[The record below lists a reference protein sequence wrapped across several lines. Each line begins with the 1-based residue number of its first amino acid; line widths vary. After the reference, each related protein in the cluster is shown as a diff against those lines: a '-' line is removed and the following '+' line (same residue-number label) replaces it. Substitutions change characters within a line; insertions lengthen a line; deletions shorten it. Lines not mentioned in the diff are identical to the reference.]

1 VPDAGTRVPAS
12 WYRFDAD
19 RNVLCISVRVQP
31 NARATGFAG
40 TREGSLKV
48 RVAAPA
54 VEGRANALLI
64 EFLRK
69 KLDVP
74 ASRVSIARGSR
85 GRGKSI
91 EVFAPGETAMRLI
104 QDWDK
109 TT

>member
-1 VPDAGTRVPAS
+1 MS
-12 WYRFDAD
+12 WHRFDAD

-31 NARATGFAG
+31 NARATEVAG
-40 TREGSLKV
+40 TLEGRLKV

-54 VEGRANALLI
+54 VEGRANTLLI

-74 ASRVSIARGSR
+74 ASRLSIVRGIR
-85 GRGKSI
+85 GRSKSI
-91 EVFAPGETAMRLI
+91 EVLAPGETVMRLI

-109 TT
+109 MT

>member
-1 VPDAGTRVPAS
+1 MP
-12 WYRFDAD
+12 WHRFDAD

-31 NARATGFAG
+31 NARATELAG
-40 TREGSLKV
+40 TLEGSLKV

-54 VEGRANALLI
+54 VEGRANTLLI

-74 ASRVSIARGSR
+74 TSRVSITRGIR
-85 GRGKSI
+85 GRIKSI
-91 EVFAPGETAMRLI
+91 EVLAPGETAMRLI
-104 QDWDK
+104 RDWDK